1 MSSNLE
7 TVKNLLKDA
16 TSRLRR
22 EEMAENPDLGRVLFS
37 LSSVINACVGIVASI
52 ENIYIEHYGLE
63 KDHNERLRDLSKK
76 VIYLS
81 AMISIS
87 GILILFVGKWLMGVF
102 AK

>member
-22 EEMAENPDLGRVLFS
+22 EEMAENPDLGRILFS
-37 LSSVINACVGIVASI
+37 LSSVINACVGVVSSV

-63 KDHNERLRDLSKK
+63 KDHNKRLRDLSKK

-81 AMISIS
+81 AAISV
-87 GILILFVGKWLMGVF
+87 GGGAILIVGKWLVGVLT
-102 AK
+102 K